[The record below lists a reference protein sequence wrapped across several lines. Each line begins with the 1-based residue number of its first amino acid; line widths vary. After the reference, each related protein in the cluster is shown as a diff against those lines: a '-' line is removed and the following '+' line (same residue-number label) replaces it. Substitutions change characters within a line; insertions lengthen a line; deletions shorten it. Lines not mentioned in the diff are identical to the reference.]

1 MKPWILA
8 VALGLWAG
16 EAYGQEFAFDGAPL
30 RDVIEN
36 VEQRSDW
43 RFLYSDALVAPVNIG
58 FRADADALPDTLSRV
73 LAPEGIRV
81 EADRERRRVLLVP
94 APKSEEQEQRRV
106 VRGRVVDAETGEP
119 LPFATVTWDDG
130 QRGAVADAAGAFVLA
145 LPLRQAQG
153 TPATVEPLPLTASF
167 VGYDPQ
173 TVASRAD
180 ALVFRLR
187 PDAEA
192 YAAVVVDAFSF
203 LAPVDTA
210 WAARLQPGRYG
221 VIGEGGGL
229 RALDVLPSV
238 APSAAFDEGLIVRG
252 SPSDA
257 FEVRLDGVPI
267 YSPRHLFGLVDA
279 FNSDALR
286 SVGLYVGVAPARVAV
301 APGGAVEYATAT
313 GSPRGPSVE
322 VGVSSLAARAAVAVP
337 LRPGRTTALVGGRT
351 SLLEAAPWS
360 NDAIVEEGLGVQK
373 RTSPL
378 PRATAEALGFVV
390 DVEETNASFWDFHA
404 GIADERPG
412 GGRTVV
418 SAYAGGDDT
427 GVAALR
433 FFSEGDETSP
443 VQRPVSTQNEWGSGA
458 VSLLDQRPL
467 GQRFVLHSR
476 IGGSTYDAR
485 FGQSD
490 FTFNA
495 DRLNP
500 LAAFVDTLGYD
511 NELREGVV
519 AQHLDAVLGVGIA
532 TAGYSLHVYSQRY
545 EETAASRPTFVTEQ
559 TATRLDLHLGWN
571 GRAGG
576 LDLDAGLRTHLYSA
590 AGVRLSPRLRAR
602 YVVTPGVAV
611 SGAVGR
617 SAQFLHR
624 LTLGDVVGAA
634 AWALTDEGNTVT
646 EADLGEATV
655 ELGAPW
661 ATLQLTGY
669 LKRTRGQWLHVESGA
684 LRDRLDRTVLQFPWL
699 TGVGSNARGL
709 EALLRVPVRPWSFGA
724 SAALARV
731 DLQHPSLEDGEPFLA
746 DWDRTLQTTFLADG
760 PILPGLWLA
769 ASWTVASGVPN
780 PLAARFREDER
791 LDPISRLD
799 LRLTAQRR
807 WGGTTASFS
816 VGVRNLLDQDN
827 VVTREPTAILRRT
840 LRGELRLGR
849 VPLDVYDAGILPT
862 FDAALRW

>member
-1 MKPWILA
+1 MSRRTL
-8 VALGLWAG
+8 VLALGLWAG
-16 EAYGQEFAFDGAPL
+16 AAHAQDFAYDGAPL
-30 RDVIEN
+30 RDVIDD
-36 VEQRSDW
+36 VEQRTDW
-43 RFLYSDALVAPVNIG
+43 RFLYSDALVASVEVDV
-58 FRADADALPDTLSRV
+58 RAGADALPDALARV
-73 LAPEGIRV
+73 LAPQGIRV

-94 APKSEEQEQRRV
+94 ASESKEPQRRV

-119 LPFATVTWDDG
+119 LPFATVTWDG
-130 QRGAVADAAGAFVLA
+130 GRRGAVADASGAFAVA
-145 LPLRQAQG
+145 LP
-153 TPATVEPLPLTASF
+153 ATAEPLPLSASF

-187 PDAEA
+187 PDATA
-192 YAAVVVDAFSF
+192 YAAVIVDAFSF
-203 LAPVDTA
+203 IAPVDTA
-210 WAARLQPGRYG
+210 WAARLQPGRYD

-313 GSPRGPSVE
+313 GSPRGPTVE
-322 VGVSSLAARAAVAVP
+322 AGVSSLAARAAVAVP
-337 LRPGRTTALVGGRT
+337 LRPGRTTALVGGRR

-360 NDAIVEEGLGVQK
+360 SDAIVEEGLGVLQ

-378 PRATAEALGFVV
+378 PRATTDALSRVV
-390 DVEETNASFWDFHA
+390 EVEETSASFWDLHV
-404 GIADERPG
+404 GVADERPG

-418 SAYAGGDDT
+418 SGYAGGDDT
-427 GVAALR
+427 GVEALR
-433 FFSEGDETSP
+433 FFSEDDDAPP
-443 VQRPVSTQNEWGSGA
+443 VRRPVSTRNEWGSGA
-458 VSLLDQRPL
+458 ASILDQRPL

-476 IGGSTYDAR
+476 LGGSTYDAR
-485 FGQSD
+485 FGQAD

-495 DRLNP
+495 VRLDP

-511 NELREGVV
+511 NELREAVV
-519 AQHLDAVLGVGIA
+519 AQHLDAVLGAGIA
-532 TAGYSLHVYSQRY
+532 TGGYSLHFYSQRY
-545 EETAASRPTFVTEQ
+545 EETAATRPAFVTEQ

-571 GRAGG
+571 GRAAG
-576 LDLDAGLRTHLYSA
+576 LDLDAGLRTHVYSA
-590 AGVRLSPRLRAR
+590 GGVRLSPRLRAR
-602 YVVTPGVAV
+602 VVLTPGVAV

-617 SAQFLHR
+617 SAQYLHR

-634 AWALTDEGNTVT
+634 AWALSDEDGTVT
-646 EADLGEATV
+646 EADLAEATV
-655 ELGAPW
+655 ELGGRL
-661 ATLQLTGY
+661 ATLHLTGY

-699 TGVGSNARGL
+699 TGVDSRARGL
-709 EALLRVPVRPWSFGA
+709 EALLRVPVRPWSVGA

-731 DLQHPSLEDGEPFLA
+731 DLQHPALEDGEPFLA
-746 DWDRTLQTTFLADG
+746 DWDRTLQATLLADG

-769 ASWTVASGVPN
+769 TSWTVASGVPN
-780 PLAARFREDER
+780 PLAARLREDER
-791 LDPISRLD
+791 LAPISRLD
-799 LRLTAQRR
+799 LRLTARHR

-816 VGVRNLLDQDN
+816 VGVRNVLDQDN
-827 VVTREPTAILRRT
+827 VVTREPTAILRQT
-840 LRGELRLGR
+840 LRGETRLGR
-849 VPLDVYDAGILPT
+849 IPLDIYDAGILPT
-862 FDAALRW
+862 FDLALRW